1 MRSAVGLSLVVGL
14 LVASGGAGPREDRAP
29 EELTRTGNAAVARG
43 DWPAADALF
52 AAAEE
57 RTADPGLVA
66 FNRAAVFFHRR
77 QFDQAEQHYT
87 RSLDDRDAPPARRAK
102 ALYNRGVCLLKQGGL
117 TKLRTAIDSFE
128 RCLAA
133 AADDAALTADAKHN
147 LELAKL
153 LWAEARAKE
162 RKKPLPN
169 EPSGDD
175 PPQPQAQM
183 PELPYDPFG
192 PENGG
197 TETGTGAGNG
207 AMEQAGRRPG
217 GTPRGTDQQTGGKG
231 AQPVIQNADKLP
243 EWTDRQV
250 REYLDQLAGRLA
262 ADRRGTAALT
272 APAERPNV
280 KDW

>member
-1 MRSAVGLSLVVGL
+1 MRSMVVLSLVAVL
-14 LVASGGAGPREDRAP
+14 LVAASPRDDRSSHDLICA
-29 EELTRTGNAAVARG
+29 GNAAVGRG
-43 DWPAADALF
+43 EWADADALF

-77 QFDQAEQHYT
+77 QFDLAEQHYT
-87 RSLDDRDAPPARRAK
+87 RSLDDADAPPDRRAN
-102 ALYNRGVCLLKQGGL
+102 ALYNRGVCLVKQGGL

-128 RCLAA
+128 RCLAVA
-133 AADDAALTADAKHN
+133 PADPVLVADAKHN

-153 LWAEARAKE
+153 LWVEARAKE

-169 EPSGDD
+169 ELSGDD

-197 TETGTGAGNG
+197 TEFGTGAGNG
-207 AMEQAGRRPG
+207 ATEQVGRRPG
-217 GTPRGTDQQTGGKG
+217 GPPRGTDQQTGGKG
-231 AQPVIQNADKLP
+231 HQPVIQNADKLP